1 MTGNREDHEA
11 YELVGAYALDAMDER
26 ERRAFASHLEDC
38 AVCAGEVTKLQATV
52 ALLGEAAEAAPPPGL
67 RSRVLSEIGTIPQDP
82 PVIARGESARGGSAP
97 NRRFST
103 RHLFAAAAAVLAF
116 AVVSLGG
123 LYAQTNA
130 QLARLERAAAT
141 NIGDDLLAVLSASDA
156 QVNEVTGPA
165 GGSARFVWSDER
177 NLGVLVGDRMRA
189 APEGHT
195 YALWLIHDNHA
206 RYAGSFMPGEQ
217 GQVAAV
223 VSGDVDAAEI
233 LGVTT
238 EPAGTIT
245 RPTGQLV
252 MSATLS

>member
-1 MTGNREDHEA
+1 MTQNREDHEA

-38 AVCAGEVTKLQATV
+38 AVCADEVTKLQATV

-82 PVIARGESARGGSAP
+82 PIIPRGRLARS
-97 NRRFST
+97 RRFST

-123 LYAQTNA
+123 LYAQTSA
-130 QLARLERAAAT
+130 QLARLERAAAS
-141 NIGDDLLAVLSASDA
+141 NVGDDLLAVLSASDA

-177 NLGVLVGDRMRA
+177 NLGVLVGERMHA

-195 YALWLIHDNHA
+195 YALWLIHDDQA
-206 RYAGSFMPGEQ
+206 QYVGSFRPGEH

-223 VSGDVDAAEI
+223 ISGGVDTAEM